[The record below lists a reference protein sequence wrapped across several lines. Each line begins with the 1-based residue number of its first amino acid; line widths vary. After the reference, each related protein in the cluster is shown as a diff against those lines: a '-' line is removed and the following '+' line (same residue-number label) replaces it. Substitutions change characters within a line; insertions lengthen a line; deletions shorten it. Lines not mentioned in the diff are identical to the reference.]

1 MADNSVFITGGAGF
15 IGRWLAQQCLDAEYD
30 VTVYDNLCAGRMDN
44 MVDFMDRI
52 AFYEADILDAET
64 LSAALEESQP
74 DYVFHLAAHHFIP
87 YCNDHPQETLRV
99 NVEGTHAVLEAAA
112 QAGVRSAVVASSG
125 AIYPS
130 VDELISEDLEAA
142 PIDVYGLSKL
152 LTEQVCE
159 HVARTTDLQIVAA
172 RLFNTY
178 GAYETNP
185 HLIPH
190 IMESL
195 HSGPSVEL
203 GNIHTKRDYI
213 YVEDVAA
220 LLLACATADL
230 SETSDGYAVTNV
242 GTGIEYSAEEIVD
255 TLGEL
260 TGTPITIHQRA
271 NRKRS
276 VDKLHQR
283 ADTTCLKALT
293 GRTAKHSL
301 RDGLTELLYDEK
313 LIAENEPGR

>member
-1 MADNSVFITGGAGF
+1 MSQKRAFITGGAGF
-15 IGRWLAQQCLDAEYD
+15 IGRWVVDRCLREGYD

-44 MVDFMDRI
+44 LLEFIDRI
-52 AFYEADILDAET
+52 TFVEGDILDRASLTEAMQ
-64 LSAALEESQP
+64 AAQP
-74 DYVFHLAAHHFIP
+74 DVVFHLAAHHFIP
-87 YCNDHPQETLRV
+87 FCNDHPDETLRV
-99 NVEGTHAVLEAAA
+99 NVEGSNVVLDVAA
-112 QAGVRSAVVASSG
+112 QVGARQAVVASSG

-130 VDELISEDLEAA
+130 VDDLIGEDLQSA
-142 PIDVYGLSKL
+142 PVDVYGLSKL
-152 LTEQVCE
+152 LTEGVCE

-195 HSGPSVEL
+195 HEGPVVPL

-213 YVEDVAA
+213 YVEDVAELLFA
-220 LLLACATADL
+220 LATTDL
-230 SETSDGYAVTNV
+230 HDRPNGYAVTNV
-242 GTGIEYSAEEIVD
+242 GTGVEYSAEEIIEHLRD
-255 TLGEL
+255 L
-260 TGTPITIHQRA
+260 TGTDIEIRQRS

-283 ADTTCLKALT
+283 ADTTRLTALT
-293 GRTAKHSL
+293 GIQARHDL
-301 RDGLTELLYDEK
+301 DEGLSKLLQHEK
-313 LIAENEPGR
+313 LIAEA